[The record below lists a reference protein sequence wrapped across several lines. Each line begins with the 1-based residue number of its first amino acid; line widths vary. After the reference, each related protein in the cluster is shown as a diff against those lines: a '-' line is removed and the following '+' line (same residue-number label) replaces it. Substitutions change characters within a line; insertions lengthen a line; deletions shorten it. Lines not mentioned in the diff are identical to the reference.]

1 MISQKIMEIK
11 KMRLKPIKKDG
22 GGYGNLDMANQHE
35 SDKETPIR
43 HGRQGK
49 DEKSETYIG
58 LPARNGKKMTLN
70 KIQHTKVGDDIHFFV
85 NGQENRGVVVKMGGT
100 YVSVFKEDG
109 NIHEIPINET
119 FFVKDILVNKTWDDM
134 TGEERTELL
143 QNAHAYSPR
152 FLAKNW
158 DDLPRELKTVL
169 SEKATGMEQ
178 NHAKDNLEVEDANH
192 AQTGYAQTQQNTLGK
207 VAPAVGLG
215 AAVGAGLGRAVG
227 GYAGKKIGEKVAEH
241 RSDKNPT
248 RGRRKKD
255 LFGVDK
261 DAIDSKDNEN
271 TPSKTQDGLGLDA
284 VIPVEGARQSSQG
297 QSHDVRI
304 PYEDLDEG
312 GSKYNQATSWGGG
325 TPDTLNARPKL
336 EDARFRGS
344 DGDYEKDRS
353 PAKRKSIDGTLKAI
367 LQLKSDVEA
376 GKYGNVGNTAE
387 VGVST
392 DTPLDVSEESGYEER
407 PHISLEEVGQLPR
420 ADAKEHHANE
430 VKETGKKQ
438 KIEPHE
444 VKQDKKKGEDGQ
456 TGAINTSEG
465 GAFNPVYNAYDTPI
479 TPEETKTGRKIA
491 GRDQIKKGIPI
502 YNVNS
507 WGIRYVTK
515 EDEKK
520 DE

>member
-1 MISQKIMEIK
+1 
-11 KMRLKPIKKDG
+11 
-22 GGYGNLDMANQHE
+22 
-35 SDKETPIR
+35 
-43 HGRQGK
+43 
-49 DEKSETYIG
+49 
-58 LPARNGKKMTLN
+58 
-70 KIQHTKVGDDIHFFV
+70 
-85 NGQENRGVVVKMGGT
+85 
-100 YVSVFKEDG
+100 
-109 NIHEIPINET
+109 
-119 FFVKDILVNKTWDDM
+119 
-134 TGEERTELL
+134 
-143 QNAHAYSPR
+143 
-152 FLAKNW
+152 
-158 DDLPRELKTVL
+158 
-169 SEKATGMEQ
+169 
-178 NHAKDNLEVEDANH
+178 
-192 AQTGYAQTQQNTLGK
+192 
-207 VAPAVGLG
+207 
-215 AAVGAGLGRAVG
+215 
-227 GYAGKKIGEKVAEH
+227 
-241 RSDKNPT
+241 
-248 RGRRKKD
+248 